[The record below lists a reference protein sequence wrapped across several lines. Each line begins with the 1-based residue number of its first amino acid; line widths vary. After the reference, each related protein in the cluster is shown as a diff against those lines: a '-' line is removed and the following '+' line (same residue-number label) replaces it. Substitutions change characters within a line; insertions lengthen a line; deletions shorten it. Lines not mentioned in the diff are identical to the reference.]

1 MKIKKLL
8 SLAAAIAI
16 MSSMLPNT
24 YASEITNELD
34 ENYNGYVWKAVTDAG
49 DFRNDESEENGGMF
63 IYEFVDD
70 PDFTSDENGSV
81 KVTWAGESKTDGKL
95 ILTVPGVDQKDDMAV
110 KAVSIDVYVPETVG
124 DDEKANEAIGSK
136 FYCYSNIKTGGYQ
149 NGFYNKVAPREVAAG
164 WNTLVFDTT
173 NADKVDFFIWENLNK
188 SGEVYIDNMRVYYQ
202 TPTSVFDSFEDYT
215 VDWKQEGSYT
225 LSTNT
230 AAQYVKDGKASLKVE
245 NTKNKTGE
253 NYVLVSKFLMIGG
266 NNGKNGKQIPII
278 DGYIAKTVGFWV
290 YSDNAA
296 GFFKLGGG
304 SVSQSFKGKGWQY
317 LSWSIPES
325 GNWWDWTKDHFNQ
338 LVLQFNTSGTIYID
352 AMSIGYEDNSVT
364 YIDGFESFLWTAGGC
379 YGASGYGVNTDS
391 AYVKDGLASGKFV
404 IPAGKSYDNG
414 EYVYSNNGYG
424 VAIPAAPEGQEL
436 KKIGMWIYGTGKA
449 GTSLRPQFHTTGT
462 EANLYYRPAIIDLSF
477 EGWKY
482 VEISLSADTS
492 KLYNFQAKNETNAD
506 VTFYIDKIIA
516 IYGNADSSVW
526 TNDLK
531 NGNKDLDLNV
541 LQNNDVLN
549 FNVDISKSAE
559 MNYPI
564 LVVIAAYDG
573 NDTLLKLDMQK
584 IDASETGNVSKTATL
599 TVENEYEACVIS
611 KVCGFVW
618 SADALTPLK
627 EANTVERTVIE

>member
-8 SLAAAIAI
+8 SLAAAVAVAASI
-16 MSSMLPNT
+16 LPNAF
-24 YASEITNELD
+24 ASEITNELD
-34 ENYNGYVWKAVTDAG
+34 ANYNGYVWKAVTDAG
-49 DFRNDESEENGGMF
+49 DFRNDENEESGGMF
-63 IYEFVDD
+63 TYQFTDD

-173 NADKVDFFIWENLNK
+173 NADKVYFFIWENQNK

-215 VDWKQEGSYT
+215 VDWNKGSYT

-245 NTKNKTGE
+245 NTENKTGE
-253 NYVLVSKFLMIGG
+253 NYVLVSKFLSVGG
-266 NNGKNGKQIPII
+266 NNGKNGKQIPLI
-278 DGYIAKTVGFWV
+278 DGYTAKTVGFWI
-290 YSDNAA
+290 YSDNAS
-296 GFFKLGGG
+296 GYFKLVG
-304 SVSQSFKGKGWQY
+304 SEPAQSFSANGWQY
-317 LSWSIPES
+317 LSWNIPD
-325 GNWWDWTKDHFNQ
+325 GGDWWTWNKDHFNQ
-338 LVLQFNTSGTIYID
+338 MALCFKQSGTIYMD

-364 YIDGFESFLWTAGGC
+364 YLDGFESFLWTAGGC
-379 YGASGYGVNTDS
+379 YGASGYGLNTDRT
-391 AYVKDGLASGKFV
+391 YVKDGLASGKFV
-404 IPAGKSYDNG
+404 IPANRDYDSG
-414 EYVYSNNGYG
+414 EYVYDNNGLG
-424 VAIPAAPEGQEL
+424 VEIPAAPEGKEL

-449 GTSLRPQFHTTGT
+449 GTGLRPQFHTTGAD
-462 EANLYYRPAIIDLSF
+462 ANNYYRPAIIDLGF

-482 VEISLSADTS
+482 IEIALPATTS
-492 KLYNFQAKNETNAD
+492 RLYNFQVQNSTDTD
-506 VTFYIDKIIA
+506 VAFYVDKLTA
-516 IYGNADSSVW
+516 EYGNAGEAVW
-526 TNDLK
+526 KNELK
-531 NGNKDLDLNV
+531 NGNKDLDLAA
-541 LQNNDVLN
+541 LKANDILN
-549 FNVDISKSAE
+549 FNVDITKSEE

-573 NDTLLKLDMQK
+573 NDTLLKLDMQR
-584 IDASETGNVSKTATL
+584 IDASEIGNVSKTATL
-599 TVENEYEACVIS
+599 TVGNEYEASVIS
-611 KVCGFVW
+611 KVSGYVW

>member
-1 MKIKKLL
+1 MKKLISFMAAVAL
-8 SLAAAIAI
+8 MASL
-16 MSSMLPNT
+16 LPNAF
-24 YASEITNELD
+24 ASEITD
-34 ENYNGYVWKAVTDAG
+34 EMDVNYHGYVWKAVTDAG
-49 DFRNDESEENGGMF
+49 DFRNDEGEENGGMF

-81 KVTWAGESKTDGKL
+81 KVTWAGKSKTDGKL

-173 NADKVDFFIWENLNK
+173 NADKVYFFIWENQNK
-188 SGEVYIDNMRVYYQ
+188 SGEVYIDNMRAYYQ

-215 VDWKQEGSYT
+215 VDWNKGSYT

-230 AAQYVKDGKASLKVE
+230 SAQYVKDGKASLKVE
-245 NTKNKTGE
+245 NTENKTGE
-253 NYVLVSKFLMIGG
+253 NYVLVSKFLNLDG
-266 NNGKNGKQIPII
+266 NDGKRGKQIPLI
-278 DGYIAKTVGFWV
+278 DGYTAKTVGFWV

-304 SVSQSFKGKGWQY
+304 SVSQSFEEKGWQY
-317 LSWSIPES
+317 LSWSIPQS
-325 GNWWDWTKDHFNQ
+325 GNWCDWTKDHFNQ
-338 LVLQFNTSGTIYID
+338 MVLKFNTNGTIYID

-379 YGASGYGVNTDS
+379 YGAAGYGVNTDS

-404 IPAGKSYDNG
+404 IPAQKDYDKG
-414 EYVYSNNGYG
+414 EYVYSNSGLG

-436 KKIGMWIYGTGKA
+436 KKIGMWVYGTGKA
-449 GTSLRPQFHTTGT
+449 GTSLRPTFHTTGT
-462 EANLYYRPAIIDLSF
+462 DASDSYRPAIIDLSF

-482 VEISLSADTS
+482 VEIPLSADTV
-492 KLYNFQAKNETNAD
+492 KLYNIQGKNETNAD

-564 LVVIAAYDG
+564 LLYIAAYDG
-573 NDTLLKLDMQK
+573 EGTLLKVSTQK
-584 IDASETGNVSKTATL
+584 IEDSETGEVSKTASL
-599 TVENEYEACVIS
+599 TVDSEYVAAVIS
-611 KVCGFVW
+611 KVSGFVW
-618 SADALTPLK
+618 NADTMEPLTNAK
-627 EANTVERTVIE
+627 TVTK